1 MDVISEVTERGVV
14 ERRFDLKSGTEVVPG
29 IHWLPEEP
37 AASHPTVL
45 IGHGGTQHK
54 RAPNV
59 LALARSLVRH
69 LGVGAVALD
78 APEHGERVSD
88 PDAASKARRGLEQ
101 RLVGDGPAPE
111 RRGVSSKWR
120 AAMAE
125 RIPGH
130 VREWKVLLDELAQE
144 PAWADGPFGYWGLSM
159 GTSHGLPLV
168 ADEPRISAAVLGLNA
183 VLTSS
188 ADDPQATLAGRITVP
203 VLFLLQ
209 SDDELM
215 TRDAGMALWDALG
228 SQEKTLHLNP
238 GGHIEVPGFERDAVE
253 AFFRRHLL

>member
-1 MDVISEVTERGVV
+1 MDIVSEVVERGVV
-14 ERRFDLKSGTEVVPG
+14 ERRIDLEVGTETVPG
-29 IHWLPEEP
+29 IHWLPEQP

-78 APEHGERVSD
+78 APEHGDRVSD
-88 PDAASKARRGLEQ
+88 PEAASKARRGLEQ
-101 RLVGDGPAPE
+101 RLGGEEPSG
-111 RRGVSSKWR
+111 RRGVSRSWR
-120 AAMAE
+120 AAMAA

-130 VREWKVLLDELAQE
+130 VAEWKALLDEFERE
-144 PAWADGPFGYWGLSM
+144 PAWATGPFGYWGLSM
-159 GTSHGLPLV
+159 GTSHGLALV
-168 ADEPRISAAVLGLNA
+168 ADEPRIVAAVLGLNA
-183 VLTSS
+183 ALSPE
-188 ADDPQATLAGRITVP
+188 DPQATLAARITVP

-215 TRDAGMALWDALG
+215 QRDQGLALWDALG
-228 SQEKTLHLNP
+228 SRDKTLHLNP
-238 GGHIEVPGFERDAVE
+238 GGHIDVPRFERDAAE
-253 AFFRRHLL
+253 HFFRRHLL

>member
-1 MDVISEVTERGVV
+1 MDIVNEVVERGVV
-14 ERRFDLKSGTEVVPG
+14 ERRIDLKVGTEVVSG

-37 AASHPTVL
+37 ATTHPTVL

-78 APEHGERVSD
+78 APEHGDRVSD
-88 PDAASKARRGLEQ
+88 PEAASEARRGLER
-101 RLVGDGPAPE
+101 RLGRDAPSG
-111 RRGVSSKWR
+111 RPGVNASWR
-120 AAMAE
+120 AAMAA

-130 VREWKVLLDELAQE
+130 VAEWKTLLDELESE
-144 PAWADGPFGYWGLSM
+144 PAWAAGPFGYWGLSM

-168 ADEPRISAAVLGLNA
+168 AGEPRIAAAVLGLNA
-183 VLTSS
+183 AMSPE
-188 ADDPQATLAGRITVP
+188 DPQAVAAAKITVP

-215 TRDAGMALWDALG
+215 RRDDGLALWDALG
-228 SQEKTLHLNP
+228 SEDKSLHLNP
-238 GGHIEVPGFERDAVE
+238 GGHIDVPRFERDAVE